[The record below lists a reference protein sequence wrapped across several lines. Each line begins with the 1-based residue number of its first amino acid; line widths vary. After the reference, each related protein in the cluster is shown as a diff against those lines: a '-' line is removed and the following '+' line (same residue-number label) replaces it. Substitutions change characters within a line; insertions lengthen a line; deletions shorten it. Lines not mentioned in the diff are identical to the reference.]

1 MDFTRQGRRVFH
13 IVLLNRKKQ
22 KRARRARH
30 HTRARICVVRKWKEY
45 DELRKNINIISSK
58 CCSKSFLDTFSIPI
72 IVCSIKYFSLLCSG
86 FIIYSIINSIPT
98 SCDEIDSTSSP
109 LPPPALRWHL
119 DDYSFLLVGKILVF
133 SSFGCLLSLSHIFFP
148 YCVHRTHHTH
158 KIHTN
163 NS

>member
-1 MDFTRQGRRVFH
+1 M
-13 IVLLNRKKQ
+13 
-22 KRARRARH
+22 
-30 HTRARICVVRKWKEY
+30 VRKWKEY

-72 IVCSIKYFSLLCSG
+72 IVCSIKYFSFCCVLVSLFIASSTASKHHMRRDRFDLLAPS
-86 FIIYSIINSIPT
+86 
-98 SCDEIDSTSSP
+98 
-109 LPPPALRWHL
+109 PPALRWHL